1 MMEGT
6 CEGGVSVTRAGLAA
20 VTPHCLSS
28 WLRSSRR
35 LCELCIGQ
43 THDSKGLAEVTF
55 VSCTRNGWDEVDKA
69 GWEDAPP
76 AIGALVRS
84 LPPLELGM
92 DEVLL
97 VTRAERGLALGKG
110 GEHMA
115 PSPPAGEGHG
125 NGAICLYRW
134 RPWLEHQLHVAALG
148 CSWASDRRV
157 GERRAGERRAG
168 EMAGPA
174 HGRCALCDV
183 ATSVEAEDDTNCSVS
198 SIEDDFV
205 TAFEVLEDE
214 GGSGVESD
222 PRHGG
227 VHWPQG
233 SAPGGV
239 EAPGPSARVPAVRPH
254 GGPLGGPGDDSQLAV
269 GSRSSP
275 ERGTA
280 PPALLLPPP
289 TPVASRRRHLPGHAP
304 PPPAQQLRFSAA
316 SPRPGRCSGGAG
328 NVGGD
333 GRSDQSIRGGG
344 ADAAFP
350 SPGKELGDSSGSD
363 VEPQGPCS
371 DSEVETRRPSFL
383 KDAAAAR
390 EEEEAASE
398 TEESNGSSPSPVIFL
413 DEEGYERSMRAEI
426 HVPSIP
432 ALLGHDIEDS
442 DSELGEFFDSRERFG
457 TPDGTGGEGGAGA
470 KDRRLP
476 APGRGAPNPRRFDRS
491 FPPAGLRK
499 PLPRKPTDAPGS
511 PVVGP
516 VGGSPTPPPAGFA
529 DGRDPSPRPALP
541 SQQPEWKRASAFTP
555 PNVRAGGGGPGGAST
570 VADLATQISSRI
582 FQSLAPVAPSAGPGE
597 GVEGGRAAEPAPP
610 ATAEESEPN
619 SVSELASHISSNIMR
634 SLSYA
639 HGEKCSGGPVQR
651 RGSDAG
657 DSPYCVA
664 GGGGGGGRARNAT
677 TGPYQRIRREGD
689 KLAMLGEFA
698 GKLSSAVLGSALS
711 GLPTVA
717 EAPPLTRKQR
727 EGGGRRGPHG
737 RRVRSRV
744 KAPASSSGRCCW
756 AAPGDLSRVSAMA
769 DGLVGAC
776 FYDAIHEV
784 AYGRRRGTAPA
795 PRRAAGLAAGAERL
809 ASLVDGVVRGAMLS
823 AMQALP
829 DAWHGLY
836 LGAVVQFSGE
846 MAEQAV
852 FEATMEA
859 SHLPHEGRAWNA
871 GGAVVDV
878 YSSDLAESVL
888 QEAFIG
894 LSCSAS
900 TFPSQAAI
908 SISCNGQVPGTGGI
922 PPHPEDAG
930 GPFPRGPDGPCLVE
944 AVGRKPSRRGDFA
957 AAPTLVSEKESGSE
971 SGECTSFLSSPLP
984 SVVGPG
990 PEPAPVLGRYAG
1002 SVSSALLR
1010 EALSAASTP
1019 RSAEELARRPSG
1031 AGVLDGTEAVPD
1043 GARGAAEPA
1052 ELAERLSLSILRC
1065 SVEEAEA
1072 RLVRREGSE
1081 TPSAPPRAP
1090 AGESGG
1096 GGAAGTRSPATPP
1109 PSPVRTPEQSLD
1121 RGGPRHPGLR
1131 PPPRP
1136 SGRTGETTGGPAS
1149 DGAGDRKVM
1158 RRLSKDLKREL
1169 SKCFQPTVPPPTPRA
1184 MTAAELSG
1192 MGRDAEEKAEFVLRV
1207 VRSLSEAGAS
1217 SEDEAEGDG
1226 AGGGSAGG
1234 GTPVH
1239 RDVRAYSSQLAGDI
1253 ISLATELASIYID
1266 DTKPKDV
1273 YFRREQQ
1280 QKKKKAAPG
1289 GAGARRVDVLS
1300 LAKARL
1306 ERSAEAMTRNILQSS
1321 LAAANRGGAWATTPP
1336 PIAERPDKL
1345 EDATEARLHDWALR
1359 FALPGGRA
1367 ACGLTSWPHCRYREK
1382 AGRVE
1387 SLKVH
1392 LRAFADVC
1400 AEDVVASSLAAAAKR
1415 LRGGRLCG
1423 CRRAACCSRC
1433 CGAGKRSRSD
1443 SITEEFYLFVTRGA
1457 EGAPR
1462 KAGGGGC
1469 PLHRPGTG
1477 KAGTAASSAL
1487 GRFAERVAS
1496 DVLAS
1501 VRAAGVA
1508 GGPGASSRVPAPSP
1522 RVELYA
1528 ARLVNVALWQG
1539 KWEVIRRRGP
1549 PPLPSPQMRSTPR
1562 AGVWPHATGAR
1573 GRGPPLIRVEAEAGS
1588 AGRLEAEGKGRG
1600 EGEDGGKRAASDAAV
1615 GESATSDSGIVVVGS
1630 FAGSSAPLLG
1640 RSAHSGERIST
1651 DAPRAGGGGGGSSE
1665 GSSGSLGSW
1674 AQLSSEGVGDE
1685 SSSFLQLSD
1694 SNGAGSSW
1702 SSVATVDVE
1711 GSDESFSFP
1720 TLSTSDPQGAPENT
1734 RPTDASGTAVWKQDL
1749 LVHTVW
1755 PRCSGLRAEEA
1766 VLVLWAVASARGVA
1780 RLRVTES
1787 QLPDPQQLQ
1796 ALVRAARRRL
1806 WTVGDLV
1813 RSLSRQREAA
1823 DAADEDG
1830 KGEGVVVVEPTGDPE
1845 HHASLFQRLL
1855 GLT

>member
-84 LPPLELGM
+84 LPPLEIGV

-110 GEHMA
+110 GEHMT

-157 GERRAGERRAG
+157 AERRAGERRAG
-168 EMAGPA
+168 EMAGLG

-183 ATSVEAEDDTNCSVS
+183 ATAVEAEDDTNCSVS

-222 PRHGG
+222 PRHGCG
-227 VHWPQG
+227 HWQQ
-233 SAPGGV
+233 GGV
-239 EAPGPSARVPAVRPH
+239 EAPGPPARVPDVRPR
-254 GGPLGGPGDDSQLAV
+254 GGPPGGPGDGSQLAV
-269 GSRSSP
+269 EPRSSP

-280 PPALLLPPP
+280 PPTLLLLPP
-289 TPVASRRRHLPGHAP
+289 TPVASRRRHLLSRA
-304 PPPAQQLRFSAA
+304 PPPAQRLRFSAA
-316 SPRPGRCSGGAG
+316 SPLPGRCSSGAG
-328 NVGGD
+328 GDVGGD
-333 GRSDQSIRGGG
+333 GHSDQSIRGGG
-344 ADAAFP
+344 AAAAFP
-350 SPGKELGDSSGSD
+350 SPAKELGDSS
-363 VEPQGPCS
+363 CS
-371 DSEVETRRPSFL
+371 DSEVETQRPSFL
-383 KDAAAAR
+383 KDAAAAAR
-390 EEEEAASE
+390 EEEEEEEAASE

-442 DSELGEFFDSRERFG
+442 DSELGEFFDSRERFE

-470 KDRRLP
+470 RGRRLP

-511 PVVGP
+511 PVVGL

-541 SQQPEWKRASAFTP
+541 SQQQQQQQQQQPEWKRASAFTP
-555 PNVRAGGGGPGGAST
+555 PNVRAAGPGGVST

-582 FQSLAPVAPSAGPGE
+582 FQSLALAAPSAGPGE
-597 GVEGGRAAEPAPP
+597 GAEGGRAAEPAPP

-619 SVSELASHISSNIMR
+619 SVSELASRISGSIMR
-634 SLSYA
+634 SLSCA
-639 HGEKCSGGPVQR
+639 RGEKRGGGGAAPVQR

-657 DSPYCVA
+657 GSPH
-664 GGGGGGGRARNAT
+664 GGGARNAT
-677 TGPYQRIRREGD
+677 TGPYRRTRRE
-689 KLAMLGEFA
+689 LATLGEFA
-698 GKLSSAVLGSALS
+698 GNLSSAVLGSALS
-711 GLPTVA
+711 GLA
-717 EAPPLTRKQR
+717 RKQR
-727 EGGGRRGPHG
+727 EGGGRRGPRS

-744 KAPASSSGRCCW
+744 KAPASSPGRCCW
-756 AAPGDLSRVSAMA
+756 TAPGDLARVSAMA

-776 FYDAIHEV
+776 FYDAIREV

-795 PRRAAGLAAGAERL
+795 PRRAAGLAAGDERL
-809 ASLVDGVVRGAMLS
+809 ASLVDGVVRGAVLS

-859 SHLPHEGRAWNA
+859 SHLPREGRAWNA

-908 SISCNGQVPGTGGI
+908 SISRIGQVPGASGL
-922 PPHPEDAG
+922 PPPPADVA
-930 GPFPRGPDGPCLVE
+930 GPCLVE
-944 AVGRKPSRRGDFA
+944 AVGREVRRGDFA
-957 AAPTLVSEKESGSE
+957 AAPAPVSEKESGSE
-971 SGECTSFLSSPLP
+971 SGDGTSFLSSPLP
-984 SVVGPG
+984 SVAGPG
-990 PEPAPVLGRYAG
+990 PEPVLGRYAG

-1010 EALSAASTP
+1010 EALSAASV
-1019 RSAEELARRPSG
+1019 EELARRPSG
-1031 AGVLDGTEAVPD
+1031 AGGEAEP
-1043 GARGAAEPA
+1043 AEPAEPA
-1052 ELAERLSLSILRC
+1052 ELAERLSLSMPRFPA
-1065 SVEEAEA
+1065 EEAKG
-1072 RLVRREGSE
+1072 RHEGSE
-1081 TPSAPPRAP
+1081 TPSALPPAP
-1090 AGESGG
+1090 AGEGG
-1096 GGAAGTRSPATPP
+1096 DGGAAGTRSPATPP
-1109 PSPVRTPEQSLD
+1109 PSPVQTPEPSVD
-1121 RGGPRHPGLR
+1121 RGGLRHPGLC

-1136 SGRTGETTGGPAS
+1136 SGPAGETTGG
-1149 DGAGDRKVM
+1149 GGDRKVM

-1169 SKCFQPTVPPPTPRA
+1169 SKCFQPTVPPSTPRA

-1192 MGRDAEEKAEFVLRV
+1192 VGRDAEEKAEFVLRV
-1207 VRSLSEAGAS
+1207 ARSLSEAGAS
-1217 SEDEAEGDG
+1217 SEDEAEGGG
-1226 AGGGSAGG
+1226 APA
-1234 GTPVH
+1234 H
-1239 RDVRAYSSQLAGDI
+1239 RDVQAYSSRLAGDI
-1253 ISLATELASIYID
+1253 VSLATELASIYID
-1266 DTKPKDV
+1266 DTKPRDV
-1273 YFRREQQ
+1273 YFRRERQR
-1280 QKKKKAAPG
+1280 KKKAAPG
-1289 GAGARRVDVLS
+1289 GADVLS
-1300 LAKARL
+1300 LVKARL
-1306 ERSAEAMTRNILQSS
+1306 ERSAEVMTRNILRSS
-1321 LAAANRGGAWATTPP
+1321 LAAANRGSAWAAAPPPPP
-1336 PIAERPDKL
+1336 PIAERPDRL
-1345 EDATEARLHDWALR
+1345 EDATESRLHDWALR
-1359 FALPGGRA
+1359 LALPGGRA
-1367 ACGLTSWPHCRYREK
+1367 ACGLASWPHCRYREK

-1400 AEDVVASSLAAAAKR
+1400 AEDVVASSVAAAAEGR
-1415 LRGGRLCG
+1415 RRGGGLCG

-1443 SITEEFYLFVTRGA
+1443 SVTEEFYLFVTRGA

-1462 KAGGGGC
+1462 RAGGGGC
-1469 PLHRPGTG
+1469 PPHRPC
-1477 KAGTAASSAL
+1477 AGGAGGAAPAL

-1501 VRAAGVA
+1501 LRATGLAGRPA
-1508 GGPGASSRVPAPSP
+1508 ASSRVPAPSP

-1562 AGVWPHATGAR
+1562 AGARPSATAAR
-1573 GRGPPLIRVEAEAGS
+1573 GWGPPLIRVEAEAGS
-1588 AGRLEAEGKGRG
+1588 AGGPEATGRG
-1600 EGEDGGKRAASDAAV
+1600 EGEDGGKTAAGSGAAAGDL
-1615 GESATSDSGIVVVGS
+1615 GETSDSGIVGS
-1630 FAGSSAPLLG
+1630 FAGSSAPQLA
-1640 RSAHSGERIST
+1640 RNARSGERIST
-1651 DAPRAGGGGGGSSE
+1651 DAPGAGGGGGGGSSE

-1702 SSVATVDVE
+1702 SSLATVDVE

-1720 TLSTSDPQGAPENT
+1720 TLSTSDPQGAAENS
-1734 RPTDASGTAVWKQDL
+1734 RPTGASGTAVWKQDL

-1813 RSLSRQREAA
+1813 RSLSRQRET
-1823 DAADEDG
+1823 ADEEEEE
-1830 KGEGVVVVEPTGDPE
+1830 EGVVVVEPTGDPE
-1845 HHASLFQRLL
+1845 HHASLFQRVL

>member
-1 MMEGT
+1 MAAFTG
-6 CEGGVSVTRAGLAA
+6 CRAALRAA
-20 VTPHCLSS
+20 
-28 WLRSSRR
+28 
-35 LCELCIGQ
+35 
-43 THDSKGLAEVTF
+43 
-55 VSCTRNGWDEVDKA
+55 
-69 GWEDAPP
+69 
-76 AIGALVRS
+76 
-84 LPPLELGM
+84 
-92 DEVLL
+92 
-97 VTRAERGLALGKG
+97 
-110 GEHMA
+110 
-115 PSPPAGEGHG
+115 
-125 NGAICLYRW
+125 W
-134 RPWLEHQLHVAALG
+134 RP
-148 CSWASDRRV
+148 
-157 GERRAGERRAG
+157 
-168 EMAGPA
+168 P
-174 HGRCALCDV
+174 
-183 ATSVEAEDDTNCSVS
+183 
-198 SIEDDFV
+198 
-205 TAFEVLEDE
+205 
-214 GGSGVESD
+214 D
-222 PRHGG
+222 PRPASRPSGRTAVPWG
-227 VHWPQG
+227 
-233 SAPGGV
+233 AP
-239 EAPGPSARVPAVRPH
+239 ATTRSWRPGRARPPSVARR
-254 GGPLGGPGDDSQLAV
+254 
-269 GSRSSP
+269 R
-275 ERGTA
+275 
-280 PPALLLPPP
+280 PALLLPPP
-289 TPVASRRRHLPGHAP
+289 TPVASRRRHLPGRAP
-304 PPPAQQLRFSAA
+304 PPPAQQLHFSAA
-316 SPRPGRCSGGAG
+316 SPLPGRCSGGAG

-371 DSEVETRRPSFL
+371 DSEVETGRPSFL
-383 KDAAAAR
+383 KDAAAAAR
-390 EEEEAASE
+390 EEEAASE

-511 PVVGP
+511 PVVGL

-555 PNVRAGGGGPGGAST
+555 PNVRTGGGGPGGAST

-597 GVEGGRAAEPAPP
+597 GAEGGRAAEPAPP

-619 SVSELASHISSNIMR
+619 SVSALASHISSNIMR
-634 SLSYA
+634 SLSRA
-639 HGEKCSGGPVQR
+639 HGEKGSGGPVQR

-677 TGPYQRIRREGD
+677 TGPYQRTRREGD
-689 KLAMLGEFA
+689 KLAKLGEFA

-717 EAPPLTRKQR
+717 EAPPPTRKQR

-737 RRVRSRV
+737 RRVRSRI

-756 AAPGDLSRVSAMA
+756 AAPGELASVSAMA

-908 SISCNGQVPGTGGI
+908 SISCNGQVPGTGGLA
-922 PPHPEDAG
+922 PPPEDAG

-944 AVGRKPSRRGDFA
+944 AFGRKPPRRGDFA

-971 SGECTSFLSSPLP
+971 SGDGTSFLSSPLP
-984 SVVGPG
+984 SVAGPG
-990 PEPAPVLGRYAG
+990 PELAPVLGRYAG
-1002 SVSSALLR
+1002 SFSSALLR

-1031 AGVLDGTEAVPD
+1031 AGVLDGTEAAPD
-1043 GARGAAEPA
+1043 GARGTAEPA

-1065 SVEEAEA
+1065 SVEEAKA

-1081 TPSAPPRAP
+1081 TP
-1090 AGESGG
+1090 AGEGG
-1096 GGAAGTRSPATPP
+1096 GGATGTRSPATPP
-1109 PSPVRTPEQSLD
+1109 PSPVRTPEPSLD
-1121 RGGPRHPGLR
+1121 RDGPRHPGLR

-1136 SGRTGETTGGPAS
+1136 SGRTGETTGG
-1149 DGAGDRKVM
+1149 GDRKVM

-1217 SEDEAEGDG
+1217 SEDEAEGE
-1226 AGGGSAGG
+1226 

-1289 GAGARRVDVLS
+1289 GAAARRVDVLS
-1300 LAKARL
+1300 LVKARL

-1321 LAAANRGGAWATTPP
+1321 LAAANRGSAWATAPP

-1359 FALPGGRA
+1359 LALPGGRA

-1415 LRGGRLCG
+1415 PRGGGRLCG
-1423 CRRAACCSRC
+1423 CLRAACCSRC

-1469 PLHRPGTG
+1469 PLHRPGAG

-1508 GGPGASSRVPAPSP
+1508 GGPSASRHPAPSP

-1562 AGVWPHATGAR
+1562 AGGWPRASGAR

-1600 EGEDGGKRAASDAAV
+1600 EGEDGGKRAASDATAV
-1615 GESATSDSGIVVVGS
+1615 GESATSDSGIVSS
-1630 FAGSSAPLLG
+1630 FAGSSAPLLT
-1640 RSAHSGERIST
+1640 RNARSGERIST
-1651 DAPRAGGGGGGSSE
+1651 DAPRAGGGGGGGSSE

-1674 AQLSSEGVGDE
+1674 AQLSSKGVGDE

-1694 SNGAGSSW
+1694 S
-1702 SSVATVDVE
+1702 
-1711 GSDESFSFP
+1711 
-1720 TLSTSDPQGAPENT
+1720 DPQGAPENT
-1734 RPTDASGTAVWKQDL
+1734 RPTGASGTAVWKQDL

-1823 DAADEDG
+1823 DAEEEEEEG
-1830 KGEGVVVVEPTGDPE
+1830 KGEEGVVVVEPTGDPE